1 MTTANEGSGLPLICW
16 DDSDASVAAI
26 RGVASILPEPR
37 RATVAF
43 AYLPSESG
51 GGILPRISASNAP
64 RLTAAE
70 AEAAVAR
77 GVRAAAEAG
86 IDATGV
92 TVAGDAA
99 ADAIIATADKH
110 RASMIVLG
118 HGPRSQL
125 SRTLLGS
132 VARDVVR
139 DTHQPV
145 ILVGGPTD
153 GETKSDADPVNS
165 SDVEDDASLDGA
177 VLICWDGSDAAR
189 DAIRDAR
196 AILATK
202 RAIVLF
208 AHVPT
213 ELARGVLA
221 GTSGPDAPIMGEP
234 DAKAIVAA
242 GLKAAQEAGYEAIPY
257 RVVANRKTGDIIAA
271 IAERHSVP
279 LIAMGQRK
287 RSALGTLVLGSVARD
302 VLSCQHRPVLLG
314 GPEGH
319 AFYPERK

>member
-1 MTTANEGSGLPLICW
+1 MTASTEASGPPLLCW
-16 DDSDASVAAI
+16 DDSDSAAAAI
-26 RGVASILPEPR
+26 RGLASILPEPR
-37 RATVAF
+37 RATLVF

-51 GGILPRISASNAP
+51 GGILPRIAASNAP
-64 RLTAAE
+64 RLTSAE

-77 GVRAAAEAG
+77 GVQAAAEAG
-86 IDATGV
+86 IEATGV
-92 TVAGDAA
+92 AVAGDAA
-99 ADAIIATADKH
+99 AEAIIAIADER

-118 HGPRSQL
+118 QGPRSQL

-153 GETKSDADPVNS
+153 GPAESEADPVNS
-165 SDVEDDASLDGA
+165 SEVEDDASLDGA
-177 VLICWDGSDAAR
+177 VLLCWDGSDGAR

-196 AILATK
+196 AIHGAK
-202 RAIVLF
+202 SAIVLF

-213 ELARGVLA
+213 EMARGVLA

-234 DAKAIVAA
+234 DAKAIVVA
-242 GLKAAQEAGYEAIPY
+242 GLKAAREAGYDAIPY
-257 RVVANRKTGDIIAA
+257 RVVADRKTGDIIAA
-271 IAERHSVP
+271 VAERHSVP

-302 VLSCQHRPVLLG
+302 VLARQHRPVLLG
-314 GPEGH
+314 GPESH
-319 AFYPERK
+319 AYYPQSR